1 METSLLMDY
10 ETNDIVTHVGSRGR
24 DTFNQNAGNLGRR
37 ELHVPQKP
45 PVESL
50 LLKGRR
56 EVILVNHWNE
66 GSEFPHNLSLYEGLC
81 AGLLISHDLPLDSI
95 LFTQFFFL

>member
-1 METSLLMDY
+1 MLMDY

-56 EVILVNHWNE
+56 EVILVNH
-66 GSEFPHNLSLYEGLC
+66 
-81 AGLLISHDLPLDSI
+81 
-95 LFTQFFFL
+95 